1 MPAHALYER
10 HRPLLDDALQ
20 ALSRRGHWSPF
31 PEAPSPK
38 VYGETAQAQG
48 HAAVQALFGKDYPL
62 RQPGE
67 RARVA
72 TEQSPYGVALDI
84 RYPECDAQA
93 LVDAAQA
100 AEPAWQAL
108 GPQGRTGV
116 LVEALRDVQ
125 FLVAPFSA
133 RQALDALA
141 RLSIALAFAAVRGMP
156 AVELDAVAAMM
167 VRLGDWMLAQ
177 GGRVQSV
184 DANPVL
190 VARGAQAP
198 VIVDAVV
205 AVAAAPAVSSEA
217 A

>member
-48 HAAVQALFGKDYPL
+48 HAAVQALFVKDYPL

-108 GPQGRTGV
+108 GPQGRT
-116 LVEALRDVQ
+116 
-125 FLVAPFSA
+125 
-133 RQALDALA
+133 
-141 RLSIALAFAAVRGMP
+141 
-156 AVELDAVAAMM
+156 
-167 VRLGDWMLAQ
+167 
-177 GGRVQSV
+177 
-184 DANPVL
+184 
-190 VARGAQAP
+190 
-198 VIVDAVV
+198 
-205 AVAAAPAVSSEA
+205 
-217 A
+217 

>member
-1 MPAHALYER
+1 MPALALYER

-100 AEPAWQAL
+100 AEPAWRRA
-108 GPQGRTGV
+108 
-116 LVEALRDVQ
+116 
-125 FLVAPFSA
+125 
-133 RQALDALA
+133 
-141 RLSIALAFAAVRGMP
+141 
-156 AVELDAVAAMM
+156 ELMAGSRMLISSAMM
-167 VRLGDWMLAQ
+167 PMTTRSST
-177 GGRVQSV
+177 SV
-184 DANPVL
+184 NP
-190 VARGAQAP
+190 R
-198 VIVDAVV
+198 
-205 AVAAAPAVSSEA
+205 
-217 A
+217 